1 MNLLRSVVAAVA
13 VASFTLVVVAPAHA
27 QYSPR
32 VPQVVFNYGSL
43 QGYLNGLGESINVA
57 TDQVNAQVWQT
68 GVSGNTE
75 FTLMIEL
82 AGNAASNDIG
92 IYNTS
97 AAVPTLY
104 VVFPGAAQAGWFA
117 SVTFRNS
124 PSRAIVTLFDFDAN
138 IQGQT
143 THFGVDRTA
152 FGFYLQGPG
161 GTFYSQD
168 ARNGGAAQILTYAGT
183 GQNDGEWWQCFE
195 DLPLQSSDADY
206 DDAVLLLQSVV
217 PTPASATSWGRLKD
231 LYR

>member
-1 MNLLRSVVAAVA
+1 MNLLRSIVAAAV
-13 VASFTLVVVAPAHA
+13 VASFTLIAVAPAQA
-27 QYSPR
+27 QYAPR

-57 TDQVNAQVWQT
+57 TDQVDAQVWQT

-75 FTLMIEL
+75 FTLMVEL
-82 AGNAASNDIG
+82 AGNAAQNNIG
-92 IYNTS
+92 IYNTGD
-97 AAVPTLY
+97 AVPALFQ
-104 VVFPGAAQAGWFA
+104 VFPGAAQAGWFA
-117 SVTFRNS
+117 NVTFRNS
-124 PSRAIVTLFDFDAN
+124 PSRAIVTLFDFDAV

-143 THFGVDRTA
+143 TYLNVDRTA
-152 FGFYLQGPG
+152 FGFYLQNPG

-168 ARNGGAAQILTYAGT
+168 ARNGGAAHVLTYAGT

-195 DLPLQSSDADY
+195 DVALQSSDLDY

-217 PTPASATSWGRLKD
+217 PTPTSATSWGRLKG